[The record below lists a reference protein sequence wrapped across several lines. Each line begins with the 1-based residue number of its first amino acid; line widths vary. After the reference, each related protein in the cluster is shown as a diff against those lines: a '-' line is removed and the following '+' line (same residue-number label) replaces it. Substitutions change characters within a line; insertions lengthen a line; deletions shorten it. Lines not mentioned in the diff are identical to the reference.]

1 MEFRTCEE
9 YVLNLLEKAYERIRE
24 LEDEN
29 ESLKLDIMSMQVP
42 NNDVRPDA

>member
-9 YVLNLLEKAYERIRE
+9 YVLNLLEKAYE
-24 LEDEN
+24 N

-42 NNDVRPDA
+42 DNDVRPDA